1 MDRQHRRIATS
12 IIAAL
17 ALLAT
22 AVPPVAAFPDR
33 PITLIVPFAPG
44 GPADTLARIIG
55 EQMSKALGQPILL
68 ENVAGSGGA
77 TGITR
82 AAQSKPDGYTIM
94 IGHMGTHG
102 AAPAINPNLKYDPT
116 KDFAPIGMI
125 AGTAIVVVTK
135 KNFPAN
141 SLKEFV
147 DYVRKNQAN
156 LTEAH
161 GGIGS
166 VAHTTCALLQSII
179 GTNTSRVAYRGTGQS
194 MADLVAGQVD
204 FGCDQIT
211 NVVPQV
217 QAGTIK
223 ALAIATAERS
233 LSLPER
239 PDHGGGGTPRIPGL
253 GVAGSICTEGHAHGG
268 GCQVERRADQ
278 SSR

>member
-77 TGITR
+77 TGTTR

-233 LSLPER
+233 LSLPDVPTTAEADFQNSRSRRGRLYLHRRTR
-239 PDHGGGGTPRIPGL
+239 P
-253 GVAGSICTEGHAHGG
+253 
-268 GCQVERRADQ
+268 RRWL
-278 SSR
+278 SS